1 MHITIATRK
10 HTQLVD
16 ITPEVQRAVTDAAMD
31 SGLVHV
37 FSLHTTAGITINE
50 NADPD
55 VRTDIISSLDTLF
68 PWNGNYRHM
77 EGNSAA
83 HLKTSFMGPS
93 QWIPIEKGT
102 LVLGTWQS
110 VFLCE
115 FDGPRTRR
123 VHLTFIHDHRF
134 PHLLTPASPLKSK

>member
-1 MHITIATRK
+1 MHITIATQK

-16 ITPEVQRAVTDAAMD
+16 ITTEIQRAVKGAAMD

-37 FSLHTTAGITINE
+37 FSMHTTAGITINE

-55 VRTDIISSLDTLF
+55 VRTDIINSLDTLF
-68 PWNGNYRHM
+68 PWTGNYRHM

-83 HLKTSFMGPS
+83 HLKTSFMGPF
-93 QWIPIEKGT
+93 QLIPIEKGS
-102 LVLGTWQS
+102 LALGTWQS

-123 VHLTFIHDHRF
+123 VHLTFIHEHRF
-134 PHLLTPASPLKSK
+134 PPLLKPRSK